1 MNLMLNIMKKIF
13 NNMKYL
19 IILLVLLSSCSL
31 EKRLAK
37 YCPLCVQKDSTVTVI
52 QIKDTTIVIPGETIT
67 LIDTLY
73 CDSLGNVVS
82 KLKKELRDK
91 DGTLVNIQTKI
102 KDNVYYTKA
111 KVHTIYKTIKGNDV
125 YHTRVVTKTLKPEK
139 IKYIPWWVNFFA
151 VLGVI
156 LFLILLV
163 YFGYKLIKLYLL

>member
-1 MNLMLNIMKKIF
+1 
-13 NNMKYL
+13 MKYL
-19 IILLVLLSSCSL
+19 VVLLILLSSCSL
-31 EKRLAK
+31 EKKLAK
-37 YCPLCVQKDSTVTVI
+37 YCPLCTQKDSTVTVI

-73 CDSLGNVVS
+73 CDSLGNVIS
-82 KLKKELRDK
+82 KLKEDLRDK
-91 DGTLVNIQTKI
+91 DGTLVSVQTKI

-111 KVHTIYKTIKGNDV
+111 KVQTIYRTIKGNDV
-125 YHTRVVTKTLKPEK
+125 YHTKVITKTLKPEK

-156 LFLILLV
+156 LFIILLV

>member
-1 MNLMLNIMKKIF
+1 MKKHIVL
-13 NNMKYL
+13 L
-19 IILLVLLSSCSL
+19 IILSILFVSCDAG
-31 EKRLAK
+31 KRLQKKLDK

-73 CDSLGNVVS
+73 CDSLGNVIS
-82 KLKKELRDK
+82 KLREDLRDK
-91 DGTLVNIQTKI
+91 DGALVSVQTKI

-111 KVHTIYKTIKGNDV
+111 KVHTIYKTIKGNDI
-125 YHTRVVTKTLKPEK
+125 YHTKVVTKTLKPEK

-163 YFGYKLIKLYLL
+163 YFGYKLIKLYIL

>member
-1 MNLMLNIMKKIF
+1 MPKNIATIIITIISF
-13 NNMKYL
+13 IL
-19 IILLVLLSSCSL
+19 IIIAVSSCSL

-37 YCPLCVQKDSTVTVI
+37 YCPLCVQKDSTITII
-52 QIKDTTIVIPGETIT
+52 QVRDTTITIPGETIT

-82 KLKKELRDK
+82 KLKEELRDK
-91 DGTLVNIQTKI
+91 DGTLVSLQTKLQN
-102 KDNVYYTKA
+102 NVYYTKV
-111 KVHTIYKTIKGNDV
+111 KVDTIYKTIKGNDI

-156 LFLILLV
+156 LFIILIV

>member
-1 MNLMLNIMKKIF
+1 MKTNYLAVFYFIFGFLFLN
-13 NNMKYL
+13 
-19 IILLVLLSSCSL
+19 SCSL

-37 YCPLCVQKDSTVTVI
+37 YCPLCVQKDSTVTII

-73 CDSLGNVVS
+73 CDSLGNVIS
-82 KLKKELRDK
+82 KLKEELRDK
-91 DGTLVNIQTKI
+91 DGTLVSVQTKI

-111 KVHTIYKTIKGNDV
+111 KVHTIYKTIKGNDI

-139 IKYIPWWVNFFA
+139 IKYIPWCVNFFA

-156 LFLILLV
+156 LFIILLV

>member
-1 MNLMLNIMKKIF
+1 
-13 NNMKYL
+13 MKYL
-19 IILLVLLSSCSL
+19 VILLLLLSSCSL

-73 CDSLGNVVS
+73 CDSLGNVIS
-82 KLKKELRDK
+82 KLKEDLRDK
-91 DGTLVNIQTKI
+91 DGTLVSVQTKI

-111 KVHTIYKTIKGNDV
+111 KVQTIYRTIKGNDV
-125 YHTRVVTKTLKPEK
+125 YHTKVITKTLKPEK

-156 LFLILLV
+156 LFIILLV

>member
-1 MNLMLNIMKKIF
+1 MKHLL
-13 NNMKYL
+13 YLVL
-19 IILLVLLSSCSL
+19 IILVSSCSL

-37 YCPLCVQKDSTVTVI
+37 YCPLCVQKDSTVTII

-73 CDSLGNVVS
+73 CDSLGNIVS
-82 KLKKELRDK
+82 KLKEELRDK
-91 DGTLVNIQTKI
+91 DGTLVSVQTKI

-111 KVHTIYKTIKGNDV
+111 KVHTIYKTIKGNDI

>member
-1 MNLMLNIMKKIF
+1 MKTNYLAVFYFIFGFLFLN
-13 NNMKYL
+13 
-19 IILLVLLSSCSL
+19 SCSL

-37 YCPLCVQKDSTVTVI
+37 YCPLCVQKDSTVTII

-73 CDSLGNVVS
+73 CDSLGNVIS
-82 KLKKELRDK
+82 KLKEELRDK
-91 DGTLVNIQTKI
+91 DGTLVSVQTKI

-111 KVHTIYKTIKGNDV
+111 KVHTIYKTIKGNDI

>member
-1 MNLMLNIMKKIF
+1 MTKNIATIIITIISF
-13 NNMKYL
+13 IL
-19 IILLVLLSSCSL
+19 IIIAASSCSL

-37 YCPLCVQKDSTVTVI
+37 YCPLCVQKDSTITII
-52 QIKDTTIVIPGETIT
+52 QVRDTTITIPGETIT

-82 KLKKELRDK
+82 KLKEELRDK
-91 DGTLVNIQTKI
+91 DGTLVSLQTKLQN
-102 KDNVYYTKA
+102 NVYYTKV
-111 KVHTIYKTIKGNDV
+111 KVDTIYKTIKGNDI

-156 LFLILLV
+156 LFIILLV